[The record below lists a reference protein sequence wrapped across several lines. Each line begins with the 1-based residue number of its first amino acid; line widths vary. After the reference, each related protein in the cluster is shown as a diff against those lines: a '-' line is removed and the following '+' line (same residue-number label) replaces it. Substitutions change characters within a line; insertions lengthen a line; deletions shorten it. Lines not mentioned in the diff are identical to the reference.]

1 MSGPEI
7 LTLEETAT
15 YLRLNEQTT
24 YRLLR
29 AGKLPGIKIGHQW
42 RIVREELETFMRG
55 ETSAAD

>member
-7 LTLEETAT
+7 LTLEEAAT

-29 AGKLPGIKIGHQW
+29 AGKLPGVKIRASVAH
-42 RIVREELETFMRG
+42 R
-55 ETSAAD
+55 AC